1 MITALQLIKEQ
12 LKSARE
18 TFEGTVEDITPEMLA
33 KDPGGKAFPLGA
45 TWAHLVFSEDV
56 IVQGM
61 IQGKAPLHATTWG
74 GKTGASAPMPAM
86 DENWSQNNEAWSKSV
101 VIDLPQLRAY
111 EQAVYAATDAYIDS
125 LKVEDLDKEIDLGDW
140 GKKTVAHLLTSF
152 VIGHTNNLAGE
163 ISVLKG
169 IQGKKGY
176 QF

>member
-1 MITALQLIKEQ
+1 MITALQLLKDQ
-12 LKSARE
+12 LENTRE
-18 TFEGTVEDITPEMLA
+18 TFEGTVEDITPEMLSP
-33 KDPGGKAFPLGA
+33 DPGGKALPLGA

-61 IQGKAPLHATTWG
+61 MQGKAPLHVTTWE

-101 VIDLPQLRAY
+101 VIDLPQFRAY
-111 EQAVYAATDAYIDS
+111 EQAVYAATDAYVAS
-125 LKVEDLDKEIDLGDW
+125 LKDEDLEREVDLGHE
-140 GKKTVAHLLTSF
+140 GKRTLAHLFSSF

-169 IQGKKGY
+169 IQDKKGY

>member
-1 MITALQLIKEQ
+1 
-12 LKSARE
+12 
-18 TFEGTVEDITPEMLA
+18 MLT

-61 IQGKAPLHATTWG
+61 MQGKAPLHATTWE
-74 GKTGASAPMPAM
+74 GKTGSSAPMPAM
-86 DENWSQNNEAWSKSV
+86 DENWSQNNETWSKSV
-101 VIDLPQLRAY
+101 VIDLPLFRSY
-111 EQAVYAATDAYIDS
+111 EQAVYAATDAYVAS
-125 LKVEDLDKEIDLGDW
+125 LKDEDLEKEVDLGHE
-140 GKKTVAHLLTSF
+140 GKRTLAHLLSSF
-152 VIGHTNNLAGE
+152 VIGHTNNLAEE